1 MMTDWNWGQII
12 FQAVATAVIVTVL
25 QELVRLWDRRKH
37 KDDDE

>member
-1 MMTDWNWGQII
+1 MADWNWGQII
-12 FQAVATAVIVTVL
+12 FQAVATGVIVTAL